1 MFAVLNGGSRFTG
14 GIRPSPLLY
23 ISEGGG
29 CEGRAMLYLLRAA
42 GLGSVLMFSSEGCFR
57 EEALRALAFI
67 AMPVART
74 GGGRVDFTRGDDGVD
89 AAVDAKGVGIVLV
102 SAAGRVEAFTGGGGG
117 TEAETAFG
125 AVFVGAAIVL
135 RAFSIIGMIVFL
147 EAGFIA
153 ATLSDISPKPIRDT
167 MKGNK
172 ACAAFLTSALRSS
185 TEANVTGI
193 KGERSSPGG
202 AASFCS

>member
-1 MFAVLNGGSRFTG
+1 
-14 GIRPSPLLY
+14 
-23 ISEGGG
+23 
-29 CEGRAMLYLLRAA
+29 MLYLLRTA
-42 GLGSVLMFSSEGCFR
+42 GFGSVLIISSEGCFR

-74 GGGRVDFTRGDDGVD
+74 GGARADFTRGDDGVG

-102 SAAGRVEAFTGGGGG
+102 RAAGRVEAFIGGGCGS
-117 TEAETAFG
+117 EAEAAFV
-125 AVFVGAAIVL
+125 AVFVGTAIVL

-147 EAGFIA
+147 EAGFRA
-153 ATLSDISPKPIRDT
+153 ATLSDISPKPIKDT

-193 KGERSSPGG
+193 KGERSSPCGT
-202 AASFCS
+202 ASFCS